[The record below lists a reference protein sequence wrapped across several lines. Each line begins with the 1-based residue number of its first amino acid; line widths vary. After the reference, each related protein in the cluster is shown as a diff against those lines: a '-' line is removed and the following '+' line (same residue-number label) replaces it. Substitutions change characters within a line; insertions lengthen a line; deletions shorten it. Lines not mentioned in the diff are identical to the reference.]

1 MNDEAPPGPCTANTD
16 HRLKLYAFAA
26 AAAGVSVLALAQP
39 SDAEIVVTRK
49 TIRVDQSPV
58 TVDLNKD
65 GAADFQFSFQA
76 THGSSSCGCHGHTS
90 LIVDALTGGGIV
102 AKKPTGNFGPYASAL
117 VRGINIGP
125 SAHFSAGKVKIE
137 AKSHSYSTFGYDGN
151 WYLAGSNRFLGVK
164 FQIKGKTHYGWIRL
178 TVNVPGNFETT
189 ITGYAYET
197 VANKRIT
204 AGEAAASM
212 AEAETT
218 SSRANRSLGMLAL
231 GAEGHSLWRRAVNSE
246 TQPAVVRISN

>member
-1 MNDEAPPGPCTANTD
+1 MNREAPPGPCTFNSD
-16 HRLKLYAFAA
+16 PGLKLYAFAA
-26 AAAGVSVLALAQP
+26 AAAGVSIMALAQP
-39 SDAEIVVTRK
+39 SEAEIVVTKK
-49 TIRVDQSPV
+49 TIRVENSPV

-65 GAADFQFSFQA
+65 GVADFQFSFQA

-90 LIVDALTGGGIV
+90 LLVGALTGGAVVG
-102 AKKPTGNFGPYASAL
+102 KKVDGKFGPYASAL
-117 VRGINIGP
+117 VRGANIGP

-189 ITGYAYET
+189 VTGYAYET
-197 VANKRIT
+197 VANKRVT
-204 AGEAAASM
+204 AGQAAASM
-212 AEAETT
+212 AAVEVAPKT
-218 SSRANRSLGMLAL
+218 SQSLGALAL
-231 GAEGHSLWRRAVNSE
+231 GAEGHDLWRR
-246 TQPAVVRISN
+246 VVRPEAQPVVATTSN

>member
-1 MNDEAPPGPCTANTD
+1 MNCEVLPGPCTTNTD
-16 HRLKLYAFAA
+16 QRLKLYAFAA

-39 SDAEIVVTRK
+39 SEAEIVVTKK
-49 TIRVDQSPV
+49 TIRVELSPV

-65 GAADFQFSFQA
+65 GVADFQFSFQS
-76 THGSSSCGCHGHTS
+76 TRGSSSCGCHGHTS
-90 LIVDALTGGGIV
+90 LVMEALTGGGV
-102 AKKPTGNFGPYASAL
+102 VGKKFGVNLSPYASAL
-117 VRGINIGP
+117 VRGANIGP

-151 WYLAGSNRFLGVK
+151 WYLVGSNRFLGVK

-204 AGEAAASM
+204 AGQAAASM
-212 AEAETT
+212 AGAEV
-218 SSRANRSLGMLAL
+218 SSKASPSLGMLAL
-231 GAEGHSLWRRAVNSE
+231 GAEGQSLWRR
-246 TQPAVVRISN
+246 VVKRDPLVRTAN